1 MTTPPRSEAPA
12 RNARRSGVRAA
23 QTASA
28 DPAGGLPSD
37 AAWRDGLAVVEALAS
52 DAEAGLT
59 RAEAQRRLT
68 TVGGNELEDEPRR
81 PPWQRLLAQFANAM
95 IIVLI
100 VAAAITVAV
109 GEWRDAA
116 VIAAI
121 LVLNAAI
128 GFVQESR
135 AEEAMAALKSM
146 AAPTARVVRDGDA
159 TAVAARELVPG
170 DLLLLEAGDVVPAD
184 ARLLACPG
192 LRVDE
197 APLTGEST
205 PVDKSASPLP
215 PDADRALSN
224 QTNMVFKGSA
234 VVHGRA
240 RAVVV
245 ATGME
250 TALGGIAGLLRSH
263 QAPRT
268 PLQRRLGVLGR
279 RLAAAA
285 VVVCTIVFAL
295 GMLRGED
302 PAVMFLTA
310 VSLAVAAI
318 PEALPAVVT
327 ISLALGA
334 QRMARHRALMRTLPA
349 VETLGSVTVICSD
362 KTGTLTQ
369 GRMQVEL
376 VWTPEGEVTVTG
388 SGYDPAGELL
398 GSDGPI
404 VPAARPT
411 LLRLLRV
418 AALCNDA
425 SLRPPDAD
433 GDGSGH
439 GDGQRNGHGD
449 GQRTDDGGGQRAGHG
464 DGQRTDDGDGQ
475 RAGDGDGNGW
485 TITGDPTEGA
495 LAVLAVKAGVVE
507 PGREHPR
514 VDELAFDADR
524 KRMTTLHRGPD
535 GDGLVATKGG
545 VEAVLEVSSTL
556 AAVTGDVPLTEG
568 ERRRILDRTED
579 YAARGYRVLALA
591 GRAIAAGVGTPD
603 LEQELTFYGL
613 TAMADPPRPESM
625 AAVEACRRAGIK
637 PVMITGDHPA
647 TAAAIAARMGIDH
660 DGRLLTGA
668 ELAVQGAEGLA
679 AHVDR
684 IDVYARTTPEQKLDI
699 VEAWQARGEI
709 VAMTGDG
716 VNDAPAL
723 RRADIGVAMGV
734 TGTEVAKEAAA
745 MVLADD
751 DFATIVTAV
760 GEGRRIYDNIQRFV
774 RYTLTSNT
782 GEIWVMLLG
791 PFLGLPLPLLAVQI
805 LMINLVTDGL
815 PGLALGVE
823 PAERDVMRRPP
834 RPPDASVFARGMWQH
849 ILLVGLLM
857 GAVPLGLGVWAS
869 ATGRPWQTMVFT
881 SLALLQLGH
890 ALGVRSERDSLLRL
904 GLTSNRPL
912 LVAVVGSVAV
922 QLAVVYTAWGQTLFH
937 TEALAALELA
947 IVLLAST
954 IVLLVVEAEKAV
966 RRRLDRSAS
975 G

>member
-1 MTTPPRSEAPA
+1 MSTPPRARAPA
-12 RNARRSGVRAA
+12 RGPRRPTNGAA
-23 QTASA
+23 PTEAVGPG
-28 DPAGGLPSD
+28 DGLPTD
-37 AAWRDGLAVVEALAS
+37 AAWSDGGAIVEALES
-52 DAEAGLT
+52 DADAGLT
-59 RAEAQRRLT
+59 QVEARRRL
-68 TVGGNELEDEPRR
+68 VAFGANELEDEPRR
-81 PPWQRLLAQFANAM
+81 PVWRRLLAQFANAM
-95 IIVLI
+95 IIVLLF
-100 VAAAITVAV
+100 AAALTVAV
-109 GEWRDAA
+109 GEWRDAV

-135 AEEAMAALKSM
+135 AERAMTALRSM
-146 AAPTARVVRDGDA
+146 TTPTARVVRDGGA
-159 TAVAARELVPG
+159 TAISAQDLVPG
-170 DLLLLEAGDVVPAD
+170 DLVLLEAGDVVPAD
-184 ARLLACPG
+184 ARLLDCPG

-197 APLTGEST
+197 AALTGESV
-205 PVDKSASPLP
+205 PVDKDVPALA
-215 PDADRALSN
+215 PDADRAVSN
-224 QTNMVFKGSA
+224 QTNMVFKGSS

-240 RAVVV
+240 RAIVV

-250 TALGGIAGLLRSH
+250 TALGGIAGLLRAH

-279 RLAAAA
+279 RLATAAL
-285 VVVCTIVFAL
+285 VVCGIVFAL

-302 PAVMFLTA
+302 PVVMFLTA

-327 ISLALGA
+327 LALALGA
-334 QRMARHRALMRTLPA
+334 QRMARHHALMRTLPA

-376 VWTPEGEVTVTG
+376 VWTPEGEITVTG
-388 SGYDPAGELL
+388 SGYEPVGALLSGDDQLDPA
-398 GSDGPI
+398 S
-404 VPAARPT
+404 RPT
-411 LLRLLRV
+411 LTRLLHV

-425 SLRPPDAD
+425 SLLPP
-433 GDGSGH
+433 GDG
-439 GDGQRNGHGD
+439 
-449 GQRTDDGGGQRAGHG
+449 
-464 DGQRTDDGDGQ
+464 
-475 RAGDGDGNGW
+475 AGDEWDVA
-485 TITGDPTEGA
+485 GDPTEGA
-495 LAVLAVKAGVVE
+495 LAVLVLKAGVVE
-507 PGREHPR
+507 PEREHPR
-514 VDELAFDADR
+514 IGELGFDAHR

-535 GDGLVATKGG
+535 GDGLVATKGA
-545 VEAVLEVSSTL
+545 VEAVLEISSTV
-556 AAVTGDVPLTEG
+556 ADPAGEVPLTGE
-568 ERRRILDRTED
+568 ERRRILARAED

-591 GRAIAAGVGTPD
+591 GRATGPPTGTDD
-603 LEQELTFYGL
+603 LERQLTLYGL
-613 TAMADPPRPESM
+613 VAMADPPRPESV

-647 TAAAIAARMGIDH
+647 TAAAIADRMGIDH
-660 DGRLLTGA
+660 EGGLLTGA

-679 AHVDR
+679 SHVDR
-684 IDVYARTTPEQKLDI
+684 IAVYARTTPEQKLDI

-745 MVLADD
+745 MVLTDD

-857 GAVPLGLGVWAS
+857 AAIPLGLGVWAS
-869 ATGRPWQTMVFT
+869 AAGRPWQTMVFT

-904 GLTSNRPL
+904 GLMSNRAL
-912 LVAVVGSVAV
+912 LATVVGSVAV
-922 QLAVVYTAWGQTLFH
+922 QLAIVYTAWGQTLFH
-937 TEALAALELA
+937 TEALDALELA
-947 IVLLAST
+947 IVLVAST
-954 IVLLVVEAEKAV
+954 LVLLAVEAEKAV
-966 RRRLDRSAS
+966 RRHLQPTASADRPPVGRATKRR
-975 G
+975 